1 MVMNLSIHSD
11 FKNKM
16 SDYYYMP
23 KSKQKTKTK
32 SKTKKPRSKKK
43 DNSLN
48 VAIQLN
54 KQLNISNLNT
64 DEDIVEKRE
73 KLIENFMKTAKLHQE
88 YSEKLEELDL
98 EMNKYLS
105 EILVLENKYS
115 SIDDFIKTNG
125 WDVSQLKQEEEK
137 QNKNI
142 LDSFDEN

>member
-1 MVMNLSIHSD
+1 
-11 FKNKM
+11 M

-48 VAIQLN
+48 IAIQLN
-54 KQLNISNLNT
+54 KQLNISDLNT
-64 DEDIVEKRE
+64 DEDVIKKRDN
-73 KLIENFMKTAKLHQE
+73 LIENFMKTAKLHQE

-115 SIDDFIKTNG
+115 SIDDFIKNNG
-125 WDVSQLKQEEEK
+125 WDVSQLKQEEET

>member
-1 MVMNLSIHSD
+1 
-11 FKNKM
+11 M

-48 VAIQLN
+48 IAIQLN
-54 KQLNISNLNT
+54 KQLNISDLNT
-64 DEDIVEKRE
+64 DEDVVKKRDN
-73 KLIENFMKTAKLHQE
+73 LIENFMKTAKLHQE

-115 SIDDFIKTNG
+115 SIDDFIKNNG
-125 WDVSQLKQEEEK
+125 WDVSQLKQEEET
-137 QNKNI
+137 NTKNI

>member
-1 MVMNLSIHSD
+1 MILL
-11 FKNKM
+11 
-16 SDYYYMP
+16 
-23 KSKQKTKTK
+23 Q

>member
-1 MVMNLSIHSD
+1 
-11 FKNKM
+11 M

-48 VAIQLN
+48 IAIQLN
-54 KQLNISNLNT
+54 KQLNISDLNT
-64 DEDIVEKRE
+64 DEDVVKKRDN
-73 KLIENFMKTAKLHQE
+73 LIASFMKTAKLHQE

-115 SIDDFIKTNG
+115 SIDDFIKNNG
-125 WDVSQLKQEEEK
+125 WDVSQLKQEEEP

>member
-1 MVMNLSIHSD
+1 
-11 FKNKM
+11 
-16 SDYYYMP
+16 MP

-54 KQLNISNLNT
+54 KQLNISDLNT
-64 DEDIVEKRE
+64 DEDIVKKRDT
-73 KLIENFMKTAKLHQE
+73 LIENFMKTAKLHQE

-98 EMNKYLS
+98 EMNKCLS

-115 SIDDFIKTNG
+115 SIDDFIKNNG
-125 WDVSQLKQEEEK
+125 WDVSQLKQEEET
-137 QNKNI
+137 NTKNI

>member
-1 MVMNLSIHSD
+1 
-11 FKNKM
+11 M

-48 VAIQLN
+48 IAIQLN
-54 KQLNISNLNT
+54 KQLNISDLNT
-64 DEDIVEKRE
+64 DEDVVKKRDN
-73 KLIENFMKTAKLHQE
+73 LIENFMKTAKLHQE

-115 SIDDFIKTNG
+115 SIDDFIKNNG
-125 WDVSQLKQEEEK
+125 WDVSQLKQEEET

>member
-1 MVMNLSIHSD
+1 
-11 FKNKM
+11 M

-48 VAIQLN
+48 IAIQLN
-54 KQLNISNLNT
+54 KQLNISDLNT
-64 DEDIVEKRE
+64 DEDVVKKRDN
-73 KLIENFMKTAKLHQE
+73 LIENFMKTAKLHQE

-115 SIDDFIKTNG
+115 SIDDFIKNNG
-125 WDVSQLKQEEEK
+125 WDVSQLKQEEET
-137 QNKNI
+137 QTKNI

>member
-1 MVMNLSIHSD
+1 
-11 FKNKM
+11 M

-48 VAIQLN
+48 IAIQLN
-54 KQLNISNLNT
+54 KQLNISDLNT
-64 DEDIVEKRE
+64 DEDVVKKRDN
-73 KLIENFMKTAKLHQE
+73 LIESFMKTAKLHQE

-115 SIDDFIKTNG
+115 SIDDFIKNNG
-125 WDVSQLKQEEEK
+125 WDVSQLKQEEET

>member
-1 MVMNLSIHSD
+1 
-11 FKNKM
+11 
-16 SDYYYMP
+16 MP

-54 KQLNISNLNT
+54 KQLNISDLNT
-64 DEDIVEKRE
+64 DEDIVKKRDT
-73 KLIENFMKTAKLHQE
+73 LIENFMKTAKLHQE

-98 EMNKYLS
+98 EMNKCLS

-115 SIDDFIKTNG
+115 SIDDFIKKNG
-125 WDVSQLKQEEEK
+125 WDVSQLKQEEET
-137 QNKNI
+137 NTKNI

>member
-1 MVMNLSIHSD
+1 
-11 FKNKM
+11 M